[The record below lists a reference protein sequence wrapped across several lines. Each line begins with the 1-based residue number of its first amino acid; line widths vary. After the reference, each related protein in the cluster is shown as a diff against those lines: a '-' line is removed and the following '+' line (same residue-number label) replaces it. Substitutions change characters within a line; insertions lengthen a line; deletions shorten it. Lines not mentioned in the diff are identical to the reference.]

1 MGTNE
6 RKAEVDIGKKV
17 MDSYGVELKNGD
29 MVMLIKDLPV
39 KSASNALKSGT
50 KVKNILLSDGDHNIS
65 NKVDGIGAM
74 GLKSEFVMKV

>member
-29 MVMLIKDLPV
+29 TVMLIKDLPV
-39 KSASNALKSGT
+39 KGTPKPPKTGT
-50 KVKNILLSDGDHNIS
+50 KVKNIRLAEG
-65 NKVDGIGAM
+65 
-74 GLKSEFVMKV
+74 